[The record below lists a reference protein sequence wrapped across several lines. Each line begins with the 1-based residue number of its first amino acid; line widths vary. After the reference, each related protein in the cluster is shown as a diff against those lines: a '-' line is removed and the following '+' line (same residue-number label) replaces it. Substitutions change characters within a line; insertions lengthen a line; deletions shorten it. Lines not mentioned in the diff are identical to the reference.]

1 MTPDFEV
8 YVEDDRYSVPSLYLI
23 TAPSEARARAIAE
36 EMWRSS
42 DHHVGIELRRNGE
55 RIFALGALAPDVAA
69 SGGAQEAPSL

>member
-23 TAPSEARARAIAE
+23 TAPSEARARAMAE

-42 DHHVGIELRRNGE
+42 DHHLGVEVRRDGE
-55 RIFALGALAPDVAA
+55 RIFALGTLATDTIGA
-69 SGGAQEAPSL
+69 SGAREAPSP